1 MEGREFIG
9 SGHNKKQAKSA
20 ASEVALKALNWVSL
34 PARKYSI
41 VFYRSQYQAGMN
53 ENSMKRKRQW

>member
-41 VFYRSQYQAGMN
+41 GLN
-53 ENSMKRKRQW
+53 IRQV